1 MRRTKYTLGF
11 KDEAVKQVIDR
22 GHPVV
27 DVAKPLGISES
38 VLYTWVSKF
47 KKADAPLA
55 ADHPADAGLQ
65 VILKC
70 PHSHRRHRNHAH
82 DSQGADGLP
91 RWPNHV
97 RSTAVLQPDCLIT
110 MSVTQLFS
118 AKPH

>member
-1 MRRTKYTLGF
+1 MRRTKYALGF

-22 GHPVV
+22 CHPVV
-27 DVAKPLGISES
+27 DVAKPLGVSES
-38 VLYTWVSKF
+38 VLYTWVSTF
-47 KKADAPLA
+47 KKAVAPLA

-65 VILKC
+65 VILEC
-70 PHSHRRHRNHAH
+70 PHSHRRHRNHSH
-82 DSQGADGLP
+82 DSQRADGLP

-97 RSTAVLQPDCLIT
+97 RSTAALQPDCLIT

>member
-1 MRRTKYTLGF
+1 MRRKKYALGF

-47 KKADAPLA
+47 EKADAPLA
-55 ADHPADAGLQ
+55 ADHPADARLQ

-70 PHSHRRHRNHAH
+70 PHSHRRHRNHAL
-82 DSQGADGLP
+82 SVFKWFETDGLISQ
-91 RWPNHV
+91 RRDW
-97 RSTAVLQPDCLIT
+97 LIGFK
-110 MSVTQLFS
+110 V
-118 AKPH
+118 